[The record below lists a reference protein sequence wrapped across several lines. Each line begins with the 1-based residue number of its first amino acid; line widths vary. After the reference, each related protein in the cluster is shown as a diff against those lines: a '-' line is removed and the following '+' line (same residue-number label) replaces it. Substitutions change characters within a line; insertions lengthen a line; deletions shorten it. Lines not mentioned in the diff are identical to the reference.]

1 MTKRK
6 IAYFNP
12 FSGISGD
19 MTLGAFVN
27 AGLPFDTLVEKLK
40 SLNLDGYEL
49 SFESVSRHGIT
60 ATKINVDIKET
71 HHHRHLST
79 IEEIINKS
87 SLDDSVKKNAIDIFR
102 NLAKAEADVHGI
114 PVEKVHFHEV
124 GAVDAIIDIV
134 GACVAIH
141 ELGITEIYSAPLALG
156 GGTVKCAHGIMPVPA
171 PATAKLLQ
179 DIPCY
184 GGPADFELTTPTGA
198 AIIKTFSAA
207 FGFMPPLSVESTG
220 FGAGSKEFDHANVL
234 HLIIGKAEESFGIRE
249 QICEIVT
256 NIDDMTPE
264 AIGWLTEKLLAEG
277 AKDVCV
283 TPVQM
288 KKNRPGVKLS
298 IMCAPGDESKLGFIL
313 LRDSS
318 TRGYRIRIENRVR
331 LSCEILT
338 HKTRFGDVRIKK
350 STIDEQ
356 HVKYKPEY
364 DDIRRIAD
372 EQGMSFGDVR
382 DAVMEEFGKSD

>member
-19 MTLGAFVN
+19 MTLGAFVD

-49 SFESVSRHGIT
+49 SSESVSRHGIT
-60 ATKINVDIKET
+60 ATKINVEIEET
-71 HHHRHLST
+71 HHHRHMST
-79 IEEIINKS
+79 IEKIINGS
-87 SLDDSVKKNAIDIFR
+87 SLDVSVKKNALDVFQ
-102 NLAKAEADVHGI
+102 NLADAESNVHGI
-114 PVEKVHFHEV
+114 SVEMVHFHEV

-134 GACVAIH
+134 GACIAIH

-156 GGTVKCAHGIMPVPA
+156 GGTVECAHGIMPVPA
-171 PATAKLLQ
+171 PATAKLLE

-198 AIIKTFSAA
+198 AIVKTLATSI
-207 FGFMPPLSVESTG
+207 GFMPPMSVESTG

-234 HLIIGKAEESFGIRE
+234 HLIIGKSEESFGIRE
-249 QICEIVT
+249 QICEIET

-264 AIGWLTEKLLAEG
+264 EIGWLTEKLLAEG

-298 IMCAPGDESKLGFIL
+298 IMCAPGDESKFGFIL

-318 TRGYRIRIENRVR
+318 TRGYRIRIENRIR
-331 LSCEILT
+331 LSSEILIY
-338 HKTRFGDVRIKK
+338 KTRFGDVRIKK
-350 STIDEQ
+350 SIIDDK

-372 EQGMSFGDVR
+372 EHGMSFGDVR
-382 DAVMEEFGKSD
+382 DAVMEGFGEE